1 MIRAASSTTN
11 QACIVGV
18 GETAYTRWGR
28 MSQRGEWGLACEAV
42 INAVADV
49 GLAIE
54 QIDGLASFSNDTS
67 VPWLMQ
73 QALGLPRLGFTSM
86 VWGGGGSGT
95 CGAIAHAAAAVEAGQ
110 AEYVAVF
117 RSLCQGE
124 GHRYGQL
131 GGYNELPHLS
141 FMVPFGMFSPPIMIA
156 PLVQRYIHECGAL
169 PEHFGE
175 VALVCR
181 DNAHRNPRAVM
192 GSRPLSM
199 QDYLTSRIIAEP
211 LRLYDCC
218 QENDGACALIITT
231 LERARDLR
239 QKPIRILAAA
249 QGGSAGWGD
258 GALGSHNMPV
268 EEYGLGNGATLATEL
283 YKRAGVTPDDVDVV
297 QIYDHFTGCVLMT
310 LENFGFCD
318 RGEAGPFVAD
328 GNIRWPDGRLPLN
341 TSGGHLSEAY
351 IHGLNLAVEGVRQLR
366 GESTSQVDD
375 AEVCLVTAGLSA
387 SPVSAAVLGV

>member
-1 MIRAASSTTN
+1 MNSATT

-18 GETAYTRWGR
+18 GETAYTRWGQ
-28 MSQRGEWGLACEAV
+28 MSDRGEWRLACEAV
-42 INAVADV
+42 INAVNDA
-49 GLAIE
+49 GLDID

-67 VPWLMQ
+67 LPWLMQ

-86 VWGGGGSGT
+86 VWGGGGTGT
-95 CGAIAHAAAAVEAGQ
+95 CGAIAHAAAAVESGQ
-110 AEYVAVF
+110 ATYVAVL
-117 RSLCQGE
+117 RSLCQLE
-124 GHRYGQL
+124 GHRYGQY
-131 GGYNELPHLS
+131 GGFSDLPHLS

-156 PLVQRYIHECGAL
+156 PLVQRYVHEFGAQ

-181 DNAHRNPRAVM
+181 ENARRNPRAVM
-192 GSRPLSM
+192 GDRALTM
-199 QDYLTSRIIAEP
+199 HDYLNFRMIAEP

-218 QENDGACALIITT
+218 QENDGACALIVTT

-239 QKPIRILAAA
+239 QKPVRILAAA

-258 GALGSHNMPV
+258 GALGSHNMPI
-268 EEYGLGNGATLATEL
+268 EEYGLGNGASLAKEL
-283 YKRAGVTPDDVDVV
+283 YQRAGVSPDDVDVV
-297 QIYDHFTGCVLMT
+297 QVYDHFTGCVLMT
-310 LENFGFCD
+310 LENFGFCG

-328 GNIRWPDGRLPLN
+328 GNIRWPNGSLPLN

-366 GESTSQVDD
+366 GESSSQVDH
-375 AEVCLVTAGLSA
+375 AEVCLVTAGLTA
-387 SPVSAAVLGV
+387 SPVSPALLGV